1 MSQYTIP
8 AAGRTV
14 SPPPHYLP
22 HHHPGIFFPGPSFQ
36 CAHLLT
42 RGRSALV
49 HHHLASPFFPTE
61 RLGPSYHYRSTG
73 RLCLILG
80 PSLCFC
86 AHALVNRVTSYPPP
100 GSNIRFGH
108 QSARPSQSQPCDDPG
123 PVQSPTSMLAW
134 PYFWLH
140 SPAKPRSSSLPQ
152 HRHRPTFPSEKSG
165 HEHPAI
171 GTMKPCASKP
181 SPPSHHH
188 SSSSNRFCCVHSS
201 KHHPHRSSRPPAVG
215 RFATRP

>member
-1 MSQYTIP
+1 MSQSVLQYSVPVYSTLSQPP
-8 AAGRTV
+8 AV
-14 SPPPHYLP
+14 QY
-22 HHHPGIFFPGPSFQ
+22 HHHHITYHTTGIFFPGPSFQ

-123 PVQSPTSMLAW
+123 PVQSPTSMLALLLAPLARQAEIIFPASTSTPTHIPIREVW
-134 PYFWLH
+134 P
-140 SPAKPRSSSLPQ
+140 
-152 HRHRPTFPSEKSG
+152 
-165 HEHPAI
+165 
-171 GTMKPCASKP
+171 
-181 SPPSHHH
+181 
-188 SSSSNRFCCVHSS
+188 
-201 KHHPHRSSRPPAVG
+201 
-215 RFATRP
+215 